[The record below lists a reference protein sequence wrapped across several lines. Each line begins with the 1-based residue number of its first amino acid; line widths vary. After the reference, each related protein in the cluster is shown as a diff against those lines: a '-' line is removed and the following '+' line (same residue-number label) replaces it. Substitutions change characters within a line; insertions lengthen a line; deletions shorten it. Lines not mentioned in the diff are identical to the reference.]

1 MDNKIILDRI
11 ITKIE
16 ELGEAKRMLENQ
28 LSRLREEN
36 DAMHRITKELQ
47 AQLDEMISNNNEMVK
62 ANSLPGASDDE
73 FRGATRQRISEL
85 VKEIDECIT
94 LLNK

>member
-62 ANSLPGASDDE
+62 ANSLPGVSDDE